1 MKLFNRAK
9 GDAAGLGEL
18 MGQELVIDTI
28 KDNYQQMFSAEK
40 KVADYILAHPEKTV
54 SANVSELAE
63 LSGVSDATVIRM
75 CKHLGYQGFYQMK
88 INLARDLGQHQLVG
102 YRGEDN
108 PDTAKAILQGI
119 ARNLLSTADKLDMNV
134 VLTCAKLLRES
145 DMVHAVAVGNTSPVA
160 IDLGFRLG
168 RLGIRTSSAFVPEY
182 FLSNISLGTKR
193 DVIVAISHS
202 GSSRQV
208 IQALELG
215 KDKGMKCIAI
225 TGVSRSPVSQ
235 IADYTMS
242 IPIADP
248 LYSEFGAI
256 SHVYAMAVIDALL
269 YFVANA
275 ERGNTDTDRLE
286 MLLAEYKL

>member
-1 MKLFNRAK
+1 
-9 GDAAGLGEL
+9 
-18 MGQELVIDTI
+18 MGSNELVIDTI
-28 KDNYQQMFSAEK
+28 KENYQQMFSAEK
-40 KVADYILAHPEKTV
+40 KVADYILQNPERTV

-88 INLARDLGQHQLVG
+88 LNLARDLGQHQLVG
-102 YRGEDN
+102 YRGEQDN

-119 ARNLLSTADKLDMNV
+119 ARNLLSTASKLDTNV
-134 VLTCAKLLRES
+134 VLACAKLIRES
-145 DMVHAVAVGNTSPVA
+145 EMVHAVAVGNTSPVA

-168 RLGIRTSSAFVPEY
+168 RLGIRTSSALVPEY
-182 FLSNISLGTKR
+182 FLSNISLGSKK

-202 GSSRQV
+202 GSSKQV

-215 KDKGMKCIAI
+215 RDKGMKSIAI
-225 TGVSRSPVSQ
+225 TGSARSPVSQ
-235 IADYTMS
+235 LADYTLS
-242 IPIADP
+242 ISVDDP
-248 LYSEFGAI
+248 LFSEFGAV
-256 SHVYAMAVIDALL
+256 SHVYSMAVIDALL

-275 ERGNTDTDRLE
+275 ERGPKDVDRLE

>member
-1 MKLFNRAK
+1 
-9 GDAAGLGEL
+9 
-18 MGQELVIDTI
+18 MGMNDLVIDTI
-28 KDNYQQMFSAEK
+28 KENYQQMFSAEK
-40 KVADYILAHPEKTV
+40 KVADFILQNPERTV

-88 INLARDLGQHQLVG
+88 LNLARDLGQHQLVG
-102 YRGEDN
+102 YCGDQDN

-119 ARNLLSTADKLDMNV
+119 ARNLLNTASKLDMNV
-134 VLTCAKLLRES
+134 ILGCAKMIRES
-145 DMVHAVAVGNTSPVA
+145 EMVHAVAVGNTSPVA

-168 RLGIRTSSAFVPEY
+168 RLGIRTSSALVPEY
-182 FLSNISLGTKR
+182 FLSNISLGSKK

-215 KDKGMKCIAI
+215 RDKGMKSIAI
-225 TGVSRSPVSQ
+225 TGSARSPVSQ
-235 IADYTMS
+235 IADYTLN
-242 IPIADP
+242 IPVEDP
-248 LYSEFGAI
+248 LFSEFGAI

-275 ERGNTDTDRLE
+275 ERGPRDVDRLE

>member
-1 MKLFNRAK
+1 M
-9 GDAAGLGEL
+9 GLNA
-18 MGQELVIDTI
+18 LVIDTI
-28 KDNYQQMFSAEK
+28 KENYQQMFSAEK
-40 KVADYILAHPEKTV
+40 KVADYILQHPEQTV
-54 SANVSELAE
+54 STNVSELAE

-102 YRGEDN
+102 YRGEDDN

-119 ARNLLSTADKLDMNV
+119 ARNLLDTASRLDMNII
-134 VLTCAKLLRES
+134 LNCARLIRES
-145 DMVHAVAVGNTSPVA
+145 EMVHAVAVGNTSPVA

-182 FLSNISLGTKR
+182 FLSNISLGSKR

-202 GSSRQV
+202 GSSKQV

-215 KDKGMKCIAI
+215 RDKGMKSIAI
-225 TGVSRSPVSQ
+225 TGTARSPVSQ
-235 IADYTMS
+235 IADYTLN
-242 IPIADP
+242 IHVENP
-248 LYSEFGAI
+248 LFSDFGAV

-269 YFVANA
+269 YFVANG
-275 ERGNTDTDRLE
+275 ERGPRDVDRLE

>member
-1 MKLFNRAK
+1 MKQE
-9 GDAAGLGEL
+9 DA
-18 MGQELVIDTI
+18 LVIETI
-28 KDNYQQMFSAEK
+28 RENYQQMFAAEK
-40 KVADYILAHPEKTV
+40 KVADYILAHPDEVV
-54 SANVSELAE
+54 SASVSELAE

-102 YRGEDN
+102 YRGDQNN
-108 PDTAKAILQGI
+108 PDTAKEILQGI
-119 ARNLLSTADKLDMNV
+119 ARNLLNTASRLDMNV
-134 VLTCAKLLRES
+134 VLNSAKLIRECET
-145 DMVHAVAVGNTSPVA
+145 VHAVAVGNTSPVA

-168 RLGIRTSSAFVPEY
+168 RLGIRTSSALIPEY
-182 FLSNISLGTKR
+182 FLSNISLGTRR
-193 DVIVAISHS
+193 DVIVAVSHS

-215 KDKGMKCIAI
+215 KEKGMKSIAI
-225 TGVSRSPVSQ
+225 TGAARSPVSQ
-235 IADYTMS
+235 IADYTMYV
-242 IPIADP
+242 PVEDP
-248 LYSEFGAI
+248 LFSEFGAI

-275 ERGNTDTDRLE
+275 EREPGNVDRLE

>member
-1 MKLFNRAK
+1 MN
-9 GDAAGLGEL
+9 D
-18 MGQELVIDTI
+18 LVIDTI
-28 KDNYQQMFSAEK
+28 KENYQQMFSAEK
-40 KVADYILAHPEKTV
+40 KVADFILQNPERTV

-88 INLARDLGQHQLVG
+88 LNLARDLGQHQLVG
-102 YRGEDN
+102 YCGDQDN

-119 ARNLLSTADKLDMNV
+119 ARNLLNTASKLDMNV
-134 VLTCAKLLRES
+134 ILGCAKMIRES
-145 DMVHAVAVGNTSPVA
+145 EMVHAVAVGNTSPVA

-168 RLGIRTSSAFVPEY
+168 RLGIRTSSALVPEY
-182 FLSNISLGTKR
+182 FLSNISLGSKK

-215 KDKGMKCIAI
+215 RDKGMKSIAI
-225 TGVSRSPVSQ
+225 TGSARSPVSQ
-235 IADYTMS
+235 IADYTLN
-242 IPIADP
+242 IPVEDP
-248 LYSEFGAI
+248 LFSEFGAI

-275 ERGNTDTDRLE
+275 ERGPRDVDRLE

>member
-1 MKLFNRAK
+1 MI
-9 GDAAGLGEL
+9 E
-18 MGQELVIDTI
+18 TI
-28 KDNYQQMFSAEK
+28 RENYQQMFAAEK
-40 KVADYILAHPEKTV
+40 KVADYILAHPDEVV
-54 SANVSELAE
+54 SASVSELAE

-102 YRGEDN
+102 YRGDQNN
-108 PDTAKAILQGI
+108 PDTAKEILQGI
-119 ARNLLSTADKLDMNV
+119 ARNLLNTASRLDMNV
-134 VLTCAKLLRES
+134 VLNSAKLIRECET
-145 DMVHAVAVGNTSPVA
+145 VHAVAVGNTSPVA

-168 RLGIRTSSAFVPEY
+168 RLGIRTSSALIPEY
-182 FLSNISLGTKR
+182 FLSNISLGTRR
-193 DVIVAISHS
+193 DVIVAVSHS

-215 KDKGMKCIAI
+215 KEKGMKSIAI
-225 TGVSRSPVSQ
+225 TGAARSPVSQ
-235 IADYTMS
+235 IADYTMYV
-242 IPIADP
+242 PVEDP
-248 LYSEFGAI
+248 LFSEFGAI

-275 ERGNTDTDRLE
+275 EREPGNVDRLE

>member
-1 MKLFNRAK
+1 MEQNA
-9 GDAAGLGEL
+9 
-18 MGQELVIDTI
+18 LVIETI
-28 KDNYQQMFSAEK
+28 KENYQQMFAAEK
-40 KVADYILAHPEKTV
+40 KVADYILAYPEQVV
-54 SANVSELAE
+54 SASVSELAE

-102 YRGEDN
+102 YRGDQNN
-108 PDTAKAILQGI
+108 PDTAKEILQGI
-119 ARNLLSTADKLDMNV
+119 ARNLLNTASRLDMNV
-134 VLTCAKLLRES
+134 VLSCARLIRES
-145 DMVHAVAVGNTSPVA
+145 EMVHAVAVGNTSPVA

-168 RLGIRTSSAFVPEY
+168 RLGIRTSSALVPEY
-182 FLSNISLGTKR
+182 FLSNISLGTRR
-193 DVIVAISHS
+193 DVIVAVSHS

-215 KDKGMKCIAI
+215 KEKGMKSIAI
-225 TGVSRSPVSQ
+225 TGAARSPVSQ
-235 IADYTMS
+235 IADHTLY
-242 IPIADP
+242 IPVEDP
-248 LYSEFGAI
+248 LFSEFGAI

-275 ERGNTDTDRLE
+275 ERTSKDVDRLE

>member
-1 MKLFNRAK
+1 M
-9 GDAAGLGEL
+9 
-18 MGQELVIDTI
+18 VIETI
-28 KDNYQQMFSAEK
+28 RENYQQMFAAER
-40 KVADYILAHPEKTV
+40 KVADYILAHPDEVV
-54 SANVSELAE
+54 SASVSELAE
-63 LSGVSDATVIRM
+63 SSGGSDATVIRM

-102 YRGEDN
+102 YRGDQNN
-108 PDTAKAILQGI
+108 PDTAKEILQGI
-119 ARNLLSTADKLDMNV
+119 ARNLLNTASRLDMNV
-134 VLTCAKLLRES
+134 VLNSARLIRES
-145 DMVHAVAVGNTSPVA
+145 ETVHVAAVGNTSPVA

-168 RLGIRTSSAFVPEY
+168 RLGIRTSSALIPEY
-182 FLSNISLGTKR
+182 FLSNISLGTRR

-215 KDKGMKCIAI
+215 KEKGMKSIAI
-225 TGVSRSPVSQ
+225 TGAARSPVSQ
-235 IADYTMS
+235 IADYTMYV
-242 IPIADP
+242 PVEDP
-248 LYSEFGAI
+248 LFSEFGAI

-275 ERGNTDTDRLE
+275 GREPGDVDRLE

>member
-9 GDAAGLGEL
+9 GDAVWLGEL

-134 VLTCAKLLRES
+134 VQIGRASCRER
-145 DMVHAVAVGNTSPVA
+145 V
-160 IDLGFRLG
+160 
-168 RLGIRTSSAFVPEY
+168 
-182 FLSNISLGTKR
+182 
-193 DVIVAISHS
+193 
-202 GSSRQV
+202 
-208 IQALELG
+208 
-215 KDKGMKCIAI
+215 C
-225 TGVSRSPVSQ
+225 
-235 IADYTMS
+235 
-242 IPIADP
+242 
-248 LYSEFGAI
+248 LY
-256 SHVYAMAVIDALL
+256 V
-269 YFVANA
+269 
-275 ERGNTDTDRLE
+275 
-286 MLLAEYKL
+286 